1 MTLNDDRDLFT
12 KLLFN
17 HKHLW
22 IAYQVTKHLKEFSQ
36 DDPETVHERFCDAA
50 YELYH
55 PLEEA
60 LLAGQPLQDALQTVL
75 LVSDLSQ
82 SEGRQW

>member
-1 MTLNDDRDLFT
+1 MINDDRDLFT

-22 IAYQVTKHLKEFSQ
+22 IEFQVLKHLKEFPQ
-36 DDPETVHERFCDAA
+36 DDPEKVQERFCAAA

-75 LVSDLSQ
+75 LGSDLAQ
-82 SEGRQW
+82 IEGRQQW